1 MLFSHRSVGV
11 VAFLGTVQFQRSF
24 SLMIT
29 LNIIGKVEWD
39 GVMMDTDHCYHS
51 QKDEKN
57 QKNTLKVHE
66 GSKLV
71 MLHVA
76 KIVIGI

>member
-1 MLFSHRSVGV
+1 
-11 VAFLGTVQFQRSF
+11 
-24 SLMIT
+24 MIT